1 MKIEY
6 RNSPG
11 CGGCILIVL
20 LIVLVFG
27 GFSGL
32 MKFVGTLFYAA
43 IFFSLLAM
51 GSFWFFTRWLQKKVA
66 DYERS
71 QSENHNRFVWL
82 LVHILI
88 HIAKID
94 GQISKE
100 EVQTIHRFF
109 RSQLGYNQTQMGWVK
124 EIIKEAVQAERP
136 LDPLLYEFRDTFPSE
151 HCFILLEL
159 VYQLLF
165 TKEDV
170 SEQELSAARHIAR
183 VLGISS
189 YEQQALESK
198 YRYHH
203 QQGGFGDFGS
213 RGGGFG
219 SFGGFGGFGG
229 FGRAEGRA
237 GGSRYSNSGRG
248 RNYSSSTHYGG
259 GIDEAAKHYATLGLQ
274 KGASAAEIK
283 KAYRSL
289 SMQYHPDKVRNL
301 GAEFQKMAE
310 EKMKEINA
318 AYDHLERHSL

>member
-6 RNSPG
+6 RNSSFPG
-11 CGGCILIVL
+11 CGGCIFIVL
-20 LIVLVFG
+20 MVVLLFG

-32 MKFVGTLFYAA
+32 MKFVGTLFYTA

-66 DYERS
+66 DYEQS

-124 EIIKEAVQAERP
+124 EIIKEAVQTERP

-151 HCFILLEL
+151 HRFILLEL

-165 TKEDV
+165 TKESV

-189 YEQQALESK
+189 YEQQTLESK
-198 YRYHH
+198 YRSY
-203 QQGGFGDFGS
+203 QQYGGFGDFGS
-213 RGGGFG
+213 RGGGFGNFGGFG

-229 FGRAEGRA
+229 FGRT
-237 GGSRYSNSGRG
+237 GSRGSNYR
-248 RNYSSSTHYGG
+248 SSNTHYGG

-318 AYDHLERHSL
+318 AYDYFERHK